1 MHQRAAHKSAAH
13 VREKSGTLIVPPSRL
28 LVVWDACRHVLP
40 CIWCSACSCPR
51 STLAISFLAVL
62 FLSLAVLFSSFFC
75 HLRFCGFV
83 FVCGA
88 GFCLRCRFLFAVQVV
103 LRIGS
108 QSVAPDG
115 LQRHSPRGSPLFEK
129 CWCPLGS
136 PASPRSDQP
145 YRRWLVKLACALP
158 RVEKEYV
165 PSFGSATRARQCKS
179 MPSRS

>member
-1 MHQRAAHKSAAH
+1 MHDVTCCRVFGVRH
-13 VREKSGTLIVPPSRL
+13 VRAHAQLLRFRFLRFCFCHLRFCFRRFSVTCGSGVLGFVFVVFL
-28 LVVWDACRHVLP
+28 VLVGFVFVVFLVLVV
-40 CIWCSACSCPR
+40 
-51 STLAISFLAVL
+51 
-62 FLSLAVLFSSFFC
+62 FLSLAVL
-75 HLRFCGFV
+75 RFCFR
-83 FVCGA
+83 
-88 GFCLRCRFLFAVQVV
+88 LRCRFLFAVQVV

-136 PASPRSDQP
+136 PASPRSDQL

-165 PSFGSATRARQCKS
+165 PSFGSAARARQCKS